1 MSSRTW
7 LRALIFLLFL
17 CFGFGLLSVV
27 LQDGGGR
34 PSASPTALGAPS
46 PHAAPT
52 TEPAAPGTAILILGV
67 DDLGKESPRLL
78 AVWLA
83 AHDVA
88 QDQVLLYGI
97 PISAAA
103 PGSEDRPLAALFGW
117 SRNQGLAPEFER
129 SLAGLVPLPYQATVV
144 MDEAAFAT
152 AVDVLGGAD
161 LGGTRLQGEQVLA
174 FLRLLQTKPEALL
187 AAQAE
192 LLLALRPGLQDLGPT
207 PDISQLE
214 ALHPEHVHLSL
225 DKQQLA
231 ALVAPMLPF
240 EAASIRVGTLL
251 DQPSP

>member
-1 MSSRTW
+1 MSSRIW

-27 LQDGGGR
+27 LQDGGG
-34 PSASPTALGAPS
+34 SPAPS
-46 PHAAPT
+46 LTATAWHRPTPAGT

-67 DDLGKESPRLL
+67 DDLGGDQPRLL
-78 AVWLA
+78 AVWMA
-83 AHDVA
+83 AHDAA
-88 QDQVLLYGI
+88 QDQLILYGI

-103 PGSEDRPLAALFGW
+103 PGSDERPLAALFGW
-117 SRNQGLAPEFER
+117 SSAEGLDPGFER
-129 SLAGLVPLPYQATVV
+129 SLAALVPLPHQATVV
-144 MDEAAFAT
+144 MDEAAFGT
-152 AVDVLGGAD
+152 AVNVLGGAD
-161 LGGTRLQGEQVLA
+161 LGGTRLRGEEVLA

-214 ALHPEHVHLSL
+214 RLYPEHVQLSL
-225 DKQQLA
+225 DVQQLA

-251 DQPSP
+251 DQPAP